1 MPRGDEF
8 NENAGAMLL
17 KKGTGKEWISCQLSE
32 QQEAQALLDGH
43 YPIGLARWPAKMT
56 RGLMRRAATINN
68 EDWPTMDFGAANGQT
83 KAGKSPPGPP
93 RARVV
98 GRPFVGR
105 RAPKGGKWAAMAPR
119 ADDEGRKEDSRQQN
133 WQLAPKKCC
142 RFLTVPFCRVEG
154 NKERTAQ
161 ETSWQR
167 VLRTTFRPSSLL
179 PSCCLL
185 YSQPPIV
192 VPLAA
197 AD

>member
-1 MPRGDEF
+1 
-8 NENAGAMLL
+8 
-17 KKGTGKEWISCQLSE
+17 
-32 QQEAQALLDGH
+32 
-43 YPIGLARWPAKMT
+43 MT
-56 RGLMRRAATINN
+56 RGTDAEGGNHQQRRLAHDGFWCCKWANKSGKKPSLAPQGQ
-68 EDWPTMDFGAANGQT
+68 ESSAGHLLGAG
-83 KAGKSPPGPP
+83 
-93 RARVV
+93 
-98 GRPFVGR
+98 
-105 RAPKGGKWAAMAPR
+105 PKGGKWAAMAPR
-119 ADDEGRKEDSRQQN
+119 ADDEGRKDDSQQQN